1 MPEIPINESSGNNP
15 QNVWQNQTTE
25 VFKMSAEQLRSRS
38 QRKQNKARFE
48 AAYSIV
54 LGLLLFGLFAW
65 RFIHG
70 HELVARIGWGVLSLW
85 CIYFAGQAYRW
96 IWQKR
101 VAPDATLKTTL
112 ESYRSQLEK
121 QRDYGRNIWSRAGL
135 NFCFLGVALVAA
147 PALVRANQ
155 TPRLFMNVLPLFV
168 LFILWLAL
176 FFPMRKRRRQKLQR
190 EIDELHGFESGN
202 PA

>member
-1 MPEIPINESSGNNP
+1 
-15 QNVWQNQTTE
+15 
-25 VFKMSAEQLRSRS
+25 MSAEQLRSKAR
-38 QRKQNKARFE
+38 RKQNKARFE

-54 LGLLLFGLFAW
+54 LGMLLFGLFAW
-65 RFIHG
+65 KFTHG
-70 HELVARIGWGVLSLW
+70 RELVARIGWGVLSLW

-96 IWQKR
+96 IWQQR
-101 VAPDATLKTTL
+101 LAPDATLKTTL

-135 NFCFLGVALVAA
+135 NWCVLGMALVAV
-147 PALVRANQ
+147 PALVRAIQ

-176 FFPMRKRRRQKLQR
+176 FFPMRKRRRQKLQQ
-190 EIDELHGFESGN
+190 EIEELRGFESGN